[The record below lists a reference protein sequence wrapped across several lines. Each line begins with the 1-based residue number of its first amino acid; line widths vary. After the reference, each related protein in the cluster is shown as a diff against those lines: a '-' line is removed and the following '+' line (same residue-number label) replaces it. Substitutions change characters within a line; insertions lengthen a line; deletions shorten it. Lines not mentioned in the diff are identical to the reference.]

1 MHVALLILRL
11 VVGLLFIGHGSQ
23 KLFGWFG
30 GHGPEGT
37 GQFLDSL
44 GYRPGKRMAIAAGGA
59 EFFGGLFLALG
70 CLTPLASAMIIGV
83 MLNAILSVHLS
94 KGIWNSNGGL
104 EFPLVMAAVA
114 AAVCIAGPG
123 RFSLDRA
130 LGIPVGRPVWQVAG
144 ILLGLVT
151 GVAIYAWRMVT
162 TPPAIPADDHH
173 REAA

>member
-1 MHVALLILRL
+1 VHAALLILRI

-44 GYRPGKRMAIAAGGA
+44 GYRPGRGMAIAAGGA

-70 CLTPLASAMIIGV
+70 FLTPLASAMIIGV
-83 MLNAILSVHLS
+83 MLNAILSVHWS

-114 AAVCIAGPG
+114 AAVSIAGPG

-130 LGIPVGRPVWQVAG
+130 LGIPVGRPVWQVGG
-144 ILLGLVT
+144 ILLGVVS
-151 GVAIYAWRMVT
+151 GVGLYAWRMVT
-162 TPPAIPADDHH
+162 TPSATPAEEHH
-173 REAA
+173 RDAA